1 MSINVILPHFG
12 DMAYFPISELQDIDV
27 VGLEWLWCLTY
38 GDHTSVDTIY
48 ENHLALLIKGK
59 AFYIEGDVSHMLMN
73 LGHPFGVV
81 I

>member
-12 DMAYFPISELQDIDV
+12 DMAYFPISELQDIDI
-27 VGLEWLWCLTY
+27 VGLEWLWCLTH
-38 GDHTSVDTIY
+38 GDHTSY
-48 ENHLALLIKGK
+48 ENYLALFIKGK

-73 LGHPFGVV
+73 LGHPFGLV